1 MQRLALLAIPMLL
14 FSHPALSA
22 DLDGYRERD
31 VVIERAP
38 PRVVERTRII
48 ERHHYHQ
55 AAPVYIEPRAYYAPR
70 VYEETYYDRPSSSLR
85 LRRLLAP
92 AALLRRTPPLAPAS
106 PSSSGLVTDHNGPM
120 TFRALTSSSALFSF
134 TRSPV
139 SGIGG

>member
-1 MQRLALLAIPMLL
+1 MQRLALLAIPLLL
-14 FSHPALSA
+14 FSPPALSA

-70 VYEETYYDRPSSSLR
+70 VYEETYYDRPYR
-85 LRRLLAP
+85 HRYAYAGFWRP
-92 AALLRRTPPLAPAS
+92 R
-106 PSSSGLVTDHNGPM
+106 H
-120 TFRALTSSSALFSF
+120 FF
-134 TRSPV
+134 
-139 SGIGG
+139 GGHHRWHRHHHHHRGW